1 MIDAQRLL
9 GTWHALSVRRR
20 TIALGTFAA
29 LLGLGA
35 FLFALSRDD
44 RIALFS
50 SPLHPDQLGEVETR
64 LAAWNVAFVPTNDN
78 VRVERK
84 RRSDLL
90 LRLSLSGVPHPHV
103 AGSAEAFANVGA
115 LTPEAV
121 LDAQTRD
128 GLAGDLELGLRGI
141 AGIADARVII
151 APAKA
156 GTFAD
161 ENTHDASASVRLA
174 LLPGAHLSADAVA
187 GVRAFIAAGVPGLD
201 PKHVTIVDDSG
212 VALTSDGRDGA
223 HDGGM
228 LQAALQSALDEAFG
242 AGATIVR
249 VHIDRDPRTRETSDV
264 RSASL
269 GGPIVHSS
277 VDERFA
283 SDRKRYSKTTQN
295 DDRGSDVHEER
306 TITGPGATER
316 VSVAIFVDGERAS
329 DVFKIRALA
338 IGAAGLRPAR
348 GDSVTVEAIRFARS
362 DAAPHPAWPNLIGLI
377 ATIAPSAI
385 AGAVVIVLARLGI
398 KPFASLVRSL
408 LERGA
413 VRAAAGSV
421 SGYAPSQVRSAL
433 AGEPPHTAAA
443 IISALPT
450 ATAAAVLELY
460 PPEERAD
467 IVRRLTRPPSPLLPD
482 YQTWLGAR
490 RSTHA

>member
-1 MIDAQRLL
+1 MIDAQALL
-9 GTWHALSVRRR
+9 ARWRALSARRR
-20 TIALGTFAA
+20 TIVLGTFAA

-35 FLFALSRDD
+35 FLVALSRDD
-44 RIALFS
+44 RVALFS
-50 SPLHPDQLGEVETR
+50 SPLRADQLSEVETL
-64 LAAWNVAFVPTNDN
+64 LAGWNIAFVPMNDN

-103 AGSAEAFANVGA
+103 AGSSEAFANVGA
-115 LTPEAV
+115 LTPQAV

-156 GTFAD
+156 GMFSD
-161 ENTHDASASVRLA
+161 EETHDASASVRLA
-174 LLPGAHLSADAVA
+174 LLPGAHLSSDAIA

-212 VALTSDGRDGA
+212 VALSSDDHDGA
-223 HDGGM
+223 HDGGA
-228 LQAALQSALDEAFG
+228 LQGALQSALDEAFG
-242 AGATIVR
+242 VGTTIVR
-249 VHIDRDPRTRETSDV
+249 VHIDRDPRTRETSEV
-264 RSASL
+264 RRASL
-269 GGPIVHSS
+269 GGPIVHSI

-283 SDRKRYSKTTQN
+283 SDRKRYSKTAQN
-295 DDRGSDVHEER
+295 DDRGSDLHEER
-306 TITGPGATER
+306 TSTGPGATER

-329 DVFKIRALA
+329 DVLKIRALA

-348 GDSVTVEAIRFARS
+348 GDSVTVEAVRFART
-362 DAAPHPAWPNLIGLI
+362 DAAAYPAWPNLIGLI

-385 AGAVVIVLARLGI
+385 AGGVVVVLVRLGI

-433 AGEPPHTAAA
+433 AGEPPHTTAA

-467 IVRRLTRPPSPLLPD
+467 IVRRLTRPASPLLPD

-490 RSTHA
+490 STRA